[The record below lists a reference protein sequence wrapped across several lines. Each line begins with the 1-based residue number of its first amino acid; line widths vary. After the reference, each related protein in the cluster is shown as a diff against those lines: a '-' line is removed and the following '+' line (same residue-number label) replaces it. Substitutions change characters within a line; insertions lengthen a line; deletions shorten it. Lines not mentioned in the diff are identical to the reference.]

1 MATEFPVH
9 HRHAARN
16 DGPASSDAVCLEVNG
31 SVLRFAQASVSH
43 GNIPGMCLTNLP
55 CPGPLCPL
63 ILTVALNC
71 AALTSR
77 NHINMLVL
85 LPLFL
90 RVQIATRPVWLCR
103 CAHHPVAQGALEEGY
118 ITTTARTEGPRRVLR
133 GCASTL
139 GQPLPLGSTG
149 GTIGASETSPGR
161 CYCSTWCAVTCAV
174 PCSVYST
181 DGTVCMMQVGP
192 GVEGLLES
200 AGLCPGLSSWG
211 YCRPLGT
218 SAVGRR
224 GGMIIAGV

>member
-1 MATEFPVH
+1 MLPETTAP
-9 HRHAARN
+9 
-16 DGPASSDAVCLEVNG
+16 
-31 SVLRFAQASVSH
+31 LRQTPYV
-43 GNIPGMCLTNLP
+43 
-55 CPGPLCPL
+55 
-63 ILTVALNC
+63 
-71 AALTSR
+71 
-77 NHINMLVL
+77 
-85 LPLFL
+85 L

-181 DGTVCMMQVGP
+181 DGTVCMMQ
-192 GVEGLLES
+192 
-200 AGLCPGLSSWG
+200 ACPCAEHAAL
-211 YCRPLGT
+211 LGT
-218 SAVGRR
+218 GWQVVRPFCVKAVWATVAASTDMGSPKSLR
-224 GGMIIAGV
+224 GALAGVWLKERARRPQMKL